1 MGKPNYQGM
10 RPKTIPQAV
19 RSLHDALQSAQLVS
33 RVVHDM
39 NIVVLMVIHDKF
51 NFGPVLLKRVYDLLL
66 EEWDA
71 VENKYVSIKD
81 MEETLYEELGQPEW
95 LAPK

>member
-10 RPKTIPQAV
+10 RPKTTSQAV
-19 RSLHDALQSAQLVS
+19 RSLHDALQSAQLVK

-39 NIVVLMVIHDKF
+39 NIVVLMVMHDKF
-51 NFGPVLLKRVYDLLL
+51 NFGPDLLKRVYDLLL